1 MKNAILLML
10 LTMTTTSLWAQA
22 NQNLPGT
29 PGYTGNSNNN
39 NRQQNSR
46 GAGCEQLLETT
57 KNVKAASAKEFAP
70 TTIDKAGDCEQLAAI
85 AKVRGQKLATATS
98 RPTADGKIVCYQ
110 PGGFT
115 ADYDSCKKVSLL
127 YDAVLIAEQG
137 MIAAQKL
144 TVDSSN
150 AKATAT
156 VTKEIAAGNG
166 QNAAIDATIAR
177 NELNAKLFKTQA
189 ISYSSAVA
197 AITGSVALWKT
208 KKGFVKECG
217 NVKGPKFEKIQG
229 EMLEQYKV
237 IFKESD
243 CEGLLDSVK
252 ESEDVFANNTAKG
265 QFLAAVGAF
274 AIKAADAYKKA
285 GMNEFVGE
293 KLKKDDLKD
302 DDTTASLDPCMN
314 STAAECAN
322 NGGQGSFSTGAF
334 QGSNVEFG
342 SGSSNG
348 INFGDGT
355 GVGDIAADAPNGPT
369 DSVADAASP
378 FEAQAKAANGILNPA
393 NEATTAAGGGN
404 SPGGG
409 GGAGGGGGGGSASLG
424 DDLAGAT
431 ADANKDPD
439 IATNKLSGKYKGG
452 KAGGFQAVAKSGSK
466 EEANPFASL
475 FDSKSDGGGIEEDRS
490 IASDSGEG
498 SGLFQKISKK
508 YGQIQQEKRIE
519 GQNLE

>member
-39 NRQQNSR
+39 NRQQNNR
-46 GAGCEQLLETT
+46 GAGCEQMLETT
-57 KNVKAASAKEFAP
+57 KNAKEASAKEFAL
-70 TTIDKAGDCEQLAAI
+70 TNIAEANDCEKLAAI
-85 AKVRGQKLATATS
+85 AKVRGQNLATFAS

-115 ADYDSCKKVSLL
+115 ADYASCKKVSLL

-208 KKGFVKECG
+208 KKGFVKECKDA
-217 NVKGPKFEKIQG
+217 KGRFKEISEG
-229 EMLEQYKV
+229 MLKYKV
-237 IFKESD
+237 VFNESD
-243 CEGLLDSVK
+243 CEGLLDSQK
-252 ESEDVFANNTAKG
+252 ESEDIFANNTAKG

-274 AIKAADAYKKA
+274 AMKAADAYKKA

-302 DDTTASLDPCMN
+302 GDTTASLDPCMN

-322 NGGQGSFSTGAF
+322 NGGQGSFSTGSF
-334 QGSNVEFG
+334 QGNNVEFG

>member
-1 MKNAILLML
+1 MKNAILFML

-22 NQNLPGT
+22 NYNT
-29 PGYTGNSNNN
+29 PGANNNNNQNGN
-39 NRQQNSR
+39 NRQQNGR
-46 GAGCEQLLETT
+46 GASCEQMLETT
-57 KNVKAASAKEFAP
+57 KNVKAASTKEFLP
-70 TTIDKAGDCEQLAAI
+70 TNITGANECEKLAAI
-85 AKVRGQKLATATS
+85 AKVQGLDLGSVSS
-98 RPTADGKIVCYQ
+98 RPTADGKIVCHQ

-115 ADYDSCKKVSLL
+115 TDYASCKKVSLL

-150 AKATAT
+150 AKANAT

-189 ISYSSAVA
+189 IAYSSAVGA
-197 AITGSVALWKT
+197 LTASIALWKT
-208 KKGFVKECG
+208 KKGFVKACNE
-217 NVKGPKFEKIQG
+217 VDDKAFLEIEKN
-229 EMLEQYKV
+229 MLENYKV
-237 IFKESD
+237 VFKKSD
-243 CEGLLDSVK
+243 CEGLLNSRK
-252 ESEDVFANNTAKG
+252 ESEDVFANNAAKN

-274 AIKAADAYKKA
+274 AMKAADAYKRA
-285 GMNEFVGE
+285 GMNEFVAD
-293 KLKKDDLKD
+293 KLKKDTLTEDQ
-302 DDTTASLDPCMN
+302 TATVLDPCMN

-322 NGGQGSFSTGAF
+322 NGGQGSFSTGSF
-334 QGSNVEFG
+334 QGNNVEFG

-355 GVGDIAADAPNGPT
+355 GIGDIAADAPNGPT
-369 DSVADAASP
+369 DSVADVISP
-378 FEAQAKAANGILNPA
+378 FEDQAKAANGILNPA
-393 NEATTAAGGGN
+393 SAATTQAGGGN

-431 ADANKDPD
+431 ADGNKDPD
-439 IATNKLSGKYKGG
+439 ISTNKLSGKYKGG

-466 EEANPFASL
+466 DEVNPFASL
-475 FDSKSDGGGIEEDRS
+475 FDSKGDGGGIEEDRS

>member
-1 MKNAILLML
+1 MKNAILFML
-10 LTMTTTSLWAQA
+10 LTMTTTSLWAQQA
-22 NQNLPGT
+22 KPNIPGT
-29 PGYTGNSNNN
+29 DEYNRNNRNGNNN
-39 NRQQNSR
+39 KMTKGEHCSSELSTELKMGTDGVTPIPRQ
-46 GAGCEQLLETT
+46 L
-57 KNVKAASAKEFAP
+57 ASA
-70 TTIDKAGDCEQLAAI
+70 TDCEQLAII
-85 AKVRGQKLATATS
+85 AKVNKGQNIGDTGN
-98 RPTADGKIVCYQ
+98 RPTADGKIVCSK
-110 PGGFT
+110 PGGYT

-144 TVDSSN
+144 TVDSNN
-150 AKATAT
+150 AKANAV

-189 ISYSSAVA
+189 IAYASAVG
-197 AITGSVALWKT
+197 AIGGSVALWKGE
-208 KKGFVKECG
+208 KGFIKECKDPNSLKAG
-217 NVKGPKFEKIQG
+217 VEYAATRGFTLTEDSCSN
-229 EMLEQYKV
+229 
-237 IFKESD
+237 
-243 CEGLLDSVK
+243 LLKSRASSVFVN
-252 ESEDVFANNTAKG
+252 DTAKN

-274 AIKAADAYKKA
+274 AMKAADAQKRA
-285 GMNEFVGE
+285 GLNEFVAE
-293 KLKKDDLKD
+293 KLKNTTPTEDLS
-302 DDTTASLDPCMN
+302 DTVLDPCMN
-314 STAAECAN
+314 SAAAECVN
-322 NGGQGSFSTGAF
+322 TGGQGSFSTGSF
-334 QGSNVEFG
+334 QGNNVEFG
-342 SGSSNG
+342 TGSSNG

-355 GVGDIAADAPNGPT
+355 GVGDIAADAPNGAT
-369 DSVADAASP
+369 DSVADVISP
-378 FEAQAKAANGILNPA
+378 FEDQAKAANGILNPA
-393 NEATTAAGGGN
+393 GAATSQAGGGN

-431 ADANKDPD
+431 GDANKDPD

-452 KAGGFQAVAKSGSK
+452 KAGGFQAVAKGSK
-466 EEANPFASL
+466 DEVNPFASL